1 MKKSKLTNP
10 VSATKKAVSNCLSVT
25 YGFVVGSS
33 QDKNRT
39 NRLDDLGR
47 NSEDSPKK
55 KMQKSQ
61 NTLYVSIKTYTPPRL
76 TMGKSNYISFY
87 SYDPEEGKLK
97 RKKIHLNN
105 IRGKK
110 ALKDY
115 ADEMIKRLNA
125 ELRAGWNPWLQGK
138 TEKNYKTLEEVTDAY
153 RRDLLKKLK
162 ERYLKEKTVKGYN
175 SMLKILLDF
184 NGKRERSITYIYQ
197 LTAEFC
203 SAFIDYIWLD
213 QNNTGTTR
221 DNYVGWL
228 KTFTSFLLSKQFV
241 EIDPA
246 IHITRLGK
254 RKKIKSRTVISKDHM
269 AELKNYCEKNNKHY
283 LLACYI
289 LYYCLIRPKE
299 MSYIQLEHISVKRG
313 TIFIPD
319 YSSKNNKDGTV
330 TIPDKVLK
338 LMIEL
343 DVFNNPSS
351 YYLFGEKCKP
361 NAERWSEKQF
371 RDIWS
376 YKVRKELKFP
386 DSYKFYS
393 LKDTGITDLIK
404 ANMDLLSVRDQA
416 RHHSL
421 MMTDIYTPH
430 DIEAANDLIKLHS
443 SDF

>member
-1 MKKSKLTNP
+1 
-10 VSATKKAVSNCLSVT
+10 
-25 YGFVVGSS
+25 
-33 QDKNRT
+33 
-39 NRLDDLGR
+39 
-47 NSEDSPKK
+47 
-55 KMQKSQ
+55 
-61 NTLYVSIKTYTPPRL
+61 
-76 TMGKSNYISFY
+76 
-87 SYDPEEGKLK
+87 
-97 RKKIHLNN
+97 
-105 IRGKK
+105 
-110 ALKDY
+110 
-115 ADEMIKRLNA
+115 
-125 ELRAGWNPWLQGK
+125 
-138 TEKNYKTLEEVTDAY
+138 
-153 RRDLLKKLK
+153 
-162 ERYLKEKTVKGYN
+162 
-175 SMLKILLDF
+175 
-184 NGKRERSITYIYQ
+184 
-197 LTAEFC
+197 
-203 SAFIDYIWLD
+203 
-213 QNNTGTTR
+213 
-221 DNYVGWL
+221 
-228 KTFTSFLLSKQFV
+228 
-241 EIDPA
+241 
-246 IHITRLGK
+246 
-254 RKKIKSRTVISKDHM
+254 M

-343 DVFNNPSS
+343 EIFNNPSS

-386 DSYKFYS
+386 DTYKFYS

-430 DIEAANDLIKLHS
+430 DIEAANDLIKFHS